1 MTDQARLTVS
11 GVQADFL
18 DQTKDTVAIF
28 GAKGSGK
35 TYVGTVFL
43 LSMIQHG
50 GQGLVM
56 LNTLQQARDI
66 WRQNIKPMLDSL
78 GWPYIFNEA
87 QLMLLVWDTIVHF
100 RAAERDVVK
109 RIESIEYSWGW
120 ADEAS
125 YYEPESLRTFMS
137 RIRKGKALKRITSM
151 PADPEAF
158 IYNFIDGREGATV
171 HEISLSDNPDQ
182 AFRERYEKEL
192 RATYSGAMLD
202 RYLLGRRVSLT
213 GHGLFHVDPSMRQ
226 QVGYDPAKPLI
237 LSWDFNVAYRAVTGW
252 QQIGISEASY
262 PVWACVF
269 SRQMMEPTVGDDARM
284 LAKELARHSSELII
298 TGDASGSNRTA
309 MATGSMWTAIKQ
321 AFAGAIQGDIVFRV
335 PNANPLVRD
344 TIECANWALR
354 NGLVTFDEDQAKGCY
369 NSLVA
374 AKADK
379 YGDIDKS
386 QDYKDSTVKSHEADT
401 ARYAL
406 WQIYSGLYPGT
417 NKRYFVV

>member
-1 MTDQARLTVS
+1 MTEQARLTVS

-18 DQTKDTVAIF
+18 DQSKDLVAIF

-35 TYVGTVFL
+35 TYVGTLFM
-43 LSMIQHG
+43 LSMLADR

-78 GWPYIFNEA
+78 GWPYVFNEA
-87 QLMLLVWDTIVHF
+87 QLMLLVWDSVVHF

-109 RIESIEYSWGW
+109 RIESIEYNWGW

-125 YYEPESLRTFMS
+125 YYEPESLRTFVS

-158 IYNFIDGREGATV
+158 IYNFVDSRQDATI
-171 HEISLSDNPDQ
+171 HEISLSDNPDPV
-182 AFRERYEKEL
+182 FRERYEKEL

-213 GHGLFHVDPSMRQ
+213 GQGLFHVDPSMRR
-226 QVGYDPAKPLI
+226 QVQYDAQKPLI

-252 QQIGISEASY
+252 QQIGINEASL

-269 SRQMMEPTVGDDARM
+269 SRQMMEATVGDDAAK
-284 LAKELARHSSELII
+284 LAGELAGHAKELII

-309 MATGSMWTAIKQ
+309 MATGSMWSAIKENFR
-321 AFAGAIQGDIVFRV
+321 AVNAELVFRV

-354 NGLVTFDEDQAKGCY
+354 NGLVAFDTDEAKGCY

-386 QDYKDSTVKSHEADT
+386 QDYRDSTVKSHEADT

-406 WQIYSGLYPGT
+406 WQIYSGLYPGN